1 MSSSNHREWDE
12 RRSPQWKYLL
22 SKKDP
27 QYHARKQKEH
37 HRQAE
42 RKKKLEL
49 EKLMDCA
56 SPEKQSK
63 PDLEKAYENNV
74 VSRELSTDKKS
85 LVGTVKIPPD
95 SGNIRIEKKLKAGLK
110 GMNTS
115 KKKED

>member
-42 RKKKLEL
+42 RQKKREL
-49 EKLMDCA
+49 EELMDCT
-56 SPEKQSK
+56 PQEKQSK
-63 PDLEKAYENNV
+63 PDLEKACENV
-74 VSRELSTDKKS
+74 VTRELTADKKS
-85 LVGTVKIPPD
+85 LVGTVNEPESPSSLID
-95 SGNIRIEKKLKAGLK
+95 KKLKSGLK
-110 GMNTS
+110 GIDKS
-115 KKKED
+115 KYKEDR

>member
-27 QYHARKQKEH
+27 QYHTRKQKEH

-42 RKKKLEL
+42 RQKKRDL

-56 SPEKQSK
+56 PQEKQSK
-63 PDLEKAYENNV
+63 PDLEKAYENV
-74 VSRELSTDKKS
+74 VTRELSTDKKS
-85 LVGTVKIPPD
+85 LVGTIKHPASAKSLIDKKIK
-95 SGNIRIEKKLKAGLK
+95 SELK
-110 GMNTS
+110 GMNKST
-115 KKKED
+115 KKEGR

>member
-27 QYHARKQKEH
+27 QYHARKQREH

-42 RKKKLEL
+42 RQKKRDL

-56 SPEKQSK
+56 PQEKQSK
-63 PDLEKAYENNV
+63 TSLESAYENV
-74 VSRELSTDKKS
+74 VTRELSADKRS
-85 LVGTVKIPPD
+85 LVGTVNEPEKTSSLID
-95 SGNIRIEKKLKAGLK
+95 KKLKSGLK
-110 GMNTS
+110 GIDKS
-115 KKKED
+115 KVKEKR

>member
-42 RKKKLEL
+42 RQKKRDLEQ
-49 EKLMDCA
+49 LMDCA
-56 SPEKQSK
+56 PQEKQSR
-63 PDLEKAYENNV
+63 PDLEKAYENV
-74 VSRELSTDKKS
+74 VTRELSADKKS

-95 SGNIRIEKKLKAGLK
+95 TANVRIEKKLKAGLK
-110 GMNTS
+110 GMNKS

>member
-42 RKKKLEL
+42 RQKKRDL
-49 EKLMDCA
+49 EKLMDCT
-56 SPEKQSK
+56 PQEKQSK
-63 PDLEKAYENNV
+63 TSLESAYENV
-74 VSRELSTDKKS
+74 VTRELSADSSLIDKKLS
-85 LVGTVKIPPD
+85 T
-95 SGNIRIEKKLKAGLK
+95 GLK
-110 GMNTS
+110 GIDKS
-115 KKKED
+115 KYKEDR